1 MKTFRADNKK
11 DNGTTPAFS
20 RVSRVEA
27 SDSSERVAIIIPVL
41 NDWDS
46 LDVLLPALDEALGS
60 RGWVGEI
67 LLVNDGS
74 VLPITE
80 TLRRR
85 TYLHLE
91 SVEVLHLLR
100 NLGHQRAIAV
110 GLTHLYKTRSGL
122 RAIVIMDGD
131 GEDKPEDV
139 PLLIEEL
146 TKYSGCSVLFA
157 ARTKRLEPWRFQ
169 VMYRLYRFLHWLLT
183 GINVRI
189 GNFSAVSPSAL
200 PHLVSVSELWNHYA
214 ASVCRSRLPMRT
226 LPIARGKRYRG
237 QSQMSLPGLILHG
250 LSAISVFSDIVG
262 VRLLVAGILATLVGS
277 LTAFVLLAL
286 RSITTVAIPGWAM
299 NTVGLFVVVLLQSVL
314 LMLGFVF
321 TILNLRS
328 HVNVI
333 PLRDA
338 AVFVGNAETL
348 GMRYDVE
355 ILEMH
360 S

>member
-11 DNGTTPAFS
+11 DNGTPPALS

-27 SDSSERVAIIIPVL
+27 SHNSERVAIIIPVL

-122 RAIVIMDGD
+122 RAIVIMLVTPEPQPAPDQPDHHQQGHREQRPFPDLPVQGQADSEWPEHGD
-131 GEDKPEDV
+131 
-139 PLLIEEL
+139 
-146 TKYSGCSVLFA
+146 
-157 ARTKRLEPWRFQ
+157 
-169 VMYRLYRFLHWLLT
+169 T
-183 GINVRI
+183 G
-189 GNFSAVSPSAL
+189 
-200 PHLVSVSELWNHYA
+200 
-214 ASVCRSRLPMRT
+214 
-226 LPIARGKRYRG
+226 
-237 QSQMSLPGLILHG
+237 Q
-250 LSAISVFSDIVG
+250 
-262 VRLLVAGILATLVGS
+262 
-277 LTAFVLLAL
+277 
-286 RSITTVAIPGWAM
+286 
-299 NTVGLFVVVLLQSVL
+299 
-314 LMLGFVF
+314 
-321 TILNLRS
+321 
-328 HVNVI
+328 
-333 PLRDA
+333 
-338 AVFVGNAETL
+338 
-348 GMRYDVE
+348 
-355 ILEMH
+355 
-360 S
+360 